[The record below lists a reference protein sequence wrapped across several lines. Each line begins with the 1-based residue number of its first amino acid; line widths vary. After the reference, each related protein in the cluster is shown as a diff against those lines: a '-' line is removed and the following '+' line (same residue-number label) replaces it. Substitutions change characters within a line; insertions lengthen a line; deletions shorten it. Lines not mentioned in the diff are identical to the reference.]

1 MFDGQHQTG
10 PVAYNLIVHTWHM
23 NQTKCAEHK
32 ATPRSG
38 VVGKLAGQR
47 QGKGPVAS
55 RVAFSQA
62 HTMGLG
68 RWNSA
73 PQEQGGL
80 WGLFH
85 FTQRYYLFAKLSTH
99 GAVSAQRRDLV

>member
-1 MFDGQHQTG
+1 
-10 PVAYNLIVHTWHM
+10 M
-23 NQTKCAEHK
+23 NHTKCAEHK

-47 QGKGPVAS
+47 QGEEPVAS
-55 RVAFSQA
+55 SVAFSQGR
-62 HTMGLG
+62 TMGLG

-73 PQEQGGL
+73 PQVQGGP

-85 FTQRYYLFAKLSTH
+85 FIQRYYLFAKLSTH
-99 GAVSAQRRDLV
+99 GAVSTQRRDLV